1 MRRLLL
7 GLLLAASSV
16 AIPPMLAQA
25 QTAAPVVEAVTA
37 AEVLALIDAAKAE
50 QKDGKFLYTRR
61 ALQLAPYA
69 TSVEYRAGG
78 AAPASLHEVQAEM
91 LYVIEGSATLV
102 TGGTIVDRV
111 AAGPGNWSGTSI
123 ADGAS
128 RPIAKGDWVIVPQ
141 NTPHQFIPTANGSV
155 VLMTIKIPRS

>member
-1 MRRLLL
+1 MRRLIPALL
-7 GLLLAASSV
+7 VPSLMAVHAAQ
-16 AIPPMLAQA
+16 AEA
-25 QTAAPVVEAVTA
+25 QTAPPIVEAVTA
-37 AEVLALIDAAKAE
+37 AEVQALIGAAKAE
-50 QKDGKFLYTRR
+50 QTDGKFLYTRR

-69 TSVEYRAGG
+69 SSIEYRAGG

-123 ADGAS
+123 TDGAS

-141 NTPHQFIPTANGSV
+141 NTPHQFIPAANGSV
-155 VLMTIKIPRS
+155 VLMTIKVPRS